1 MPRGRRGAR
10 RTRPPATRSRLTL
23 AEVGGGWWR
32 SGRMVEAA
40 PKRLPPT
47 FTNLHHPPPSSATSL
62 RDPALQRIPRPL
74 RPPISAFERGD
85 VQRDRRQI
93 VEQDRPRGERAHRR
107 DALQVPLARVA
118 HLDLARL
125 LARLRREVAEVVV
138 PGFVTERT
146 AQVRDRPSRA
156 AAPAAQLALALEP
169 DVLDHHRP
177 GPAERAVTL
186 PPRAGLLARQATGA
200 RLEQRE
206 SRHLSDDAKGVRLRL
221 ARGRQRVNAR
231 IVVAHPRLEQFQ
243 PVDSPQVHRGAGGEL
258 DEAADPAPGRTPV
271 DRYPRVGQH
280 RRLDGSLRRRGG
292 HGRLPQRAVFTLA
305 ERCLEEPEPGL
316 GLGVVAAGSGHP
328 LLDLYVPRVPNSGIG
343 PEHFTFTVRQGV
355 R

>member
-10 RTRPPATRSRLTL
+10 RTRPPAARSRLTL

-93 VEQDRPRGERAHRR
+93 VE
-107 DALQVPLARVA
+107 
-118 HLDLARL
+118 
-125 LARLRREVAEVVV
+125 
-138 PGFVTERT
+138 
-146 AQVRDRPSRA
+146 RDRPPRA

-186 PPRAGLLARQATGA
+186 PPRAGLLARQATG
-200 RLEQRE
+200 
-206 SRHLSDDAKGVRLRL
+206 
-221 ARGRQRVNAR
+221 
-231 IVVAHPRLEQFQ
+231 
-243 PVDSPQVHRGAGGEL
+243 
-258 DEAADPAPGRTPV
+258 
-271 DRYPRVGQH
+271 
-280 RRLDGSLRRRGG
+280 
-292 HGRLPQRAVFTLA
+292 
-305 ERCLEEPEPGL
+305 
-316 GLGVVAAGSGHP
+316 
-328 LLDLYVPRVPNSGIG
+328 
-343 PEHFTFTVRQGV
+343 
-355 R
+355 